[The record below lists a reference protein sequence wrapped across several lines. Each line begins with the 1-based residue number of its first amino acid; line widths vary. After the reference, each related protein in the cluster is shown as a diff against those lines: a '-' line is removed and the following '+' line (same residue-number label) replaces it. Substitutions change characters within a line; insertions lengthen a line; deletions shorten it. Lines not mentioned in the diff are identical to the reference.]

1 MIDQAFE
8 QMAMRL
14 VEWCNTY
21 MPELLNSAS
30 APELSVLETQVGSIK
45 IILEALAIALAIWL
59 GNTVRA
65 GSKKKSKTQ
74 TSKSGI
80 QSKEEVQTKYGSGK
94 GFTPPKWKKDGRY
107 WDEKKKK
114 WIDPDYVSKSKK

>member
-8 QMAMRL
+8 QMAMQL

-21 MPELLNSAS
+21 MPELLTSAS
-30 APELSVLETQVGSIK
+30 APELFETQVGSIK
-45 IILEALAIALAIWL
+45 IALEALAIVFAIWL
-59 GNTVRA
+59 GNTVRV
-65 GSKKKSKTQ
+65 GSKKKNKTQ
-74 TSKSGI
+74 TSKPGI
-80 QSKEEVQTKYGSGK
+80 QSKEEVQTKYGTGK

-114 WIDPDYVSKSKK
+114 WINPDYVSKSQK

>member
-8 QMAMRL
+8 QMAMQL

-30 APELSVLETQVGSIK
+30 APELFKTQVGSIK
-45 IILEALAIALAIWL
+45 IALEALAIALAIWL
-59 GNTVRA
+59 GNTVRV
-65 GSKKKSKTQ
+65 GSKKKNKTQ
-74 TSKSGI
+74 TSKPGI
-80 QSKEEVQTKYGSGK
+80 QSKEEVQTKYGTGK

-114 WIDPDYVSKSKK
+114 WINPDYVNKSKK